1 MPHASDCTKMCVHN
15 TESCQ
20 RLAGTHSTPF
30 LDSAYNRILGDG
42 ISLLYFADFVDV
54 CGGHGAAEERGNSHS
69 CCDKAH
75 VVYGASDGNSGGAT
89 VGYGDRLQDAE
100 SFKATSGAYQGRS
113 WEAEM
118 TLGRDCS
125 RVDAMRRRNFQFT

>member
-1 MPHASDCTKMCVHN
+1 MPHASDCTKMCVHS
-15 TESCQ
+15 TESWQ
-20 RLAGTHSTPF
+20 RLASTHNTPF
-30 LDSAYNRILGDG
+30 LGSAYNRILGDG

-54 CGGHGAAEERGNSHS
+54 CGSHGAAEKRGNGHS

-75 VVYGASDGNSGGAT
+75 VVYRASDGNSGGAT
-89 VGYGDRLQDAE
+89 VGYEDPSQDVE

-113 WEAEM
+113 WGEM

-125 RVDAMRRRNFQFT
+125 RADAMRRRNFQFT